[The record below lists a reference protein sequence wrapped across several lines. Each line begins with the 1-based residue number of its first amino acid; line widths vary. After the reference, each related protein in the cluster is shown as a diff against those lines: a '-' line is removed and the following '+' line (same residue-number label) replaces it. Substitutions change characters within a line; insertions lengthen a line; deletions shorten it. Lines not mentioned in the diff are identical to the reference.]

1 MRRILVLRTIRPET
15 AQSPEFIYLDSF
27 VLGEVQ
33 AVFDRPI
40 VMRQPWF
47 RGSLLDRAY
56 EAVLFLA
63 DDRVLLGRRSLK
75 AMRDGLDAGAEVVCP
90 RLLAEVAPKPL
101 YTLRDFE
108 GVEAAVLAAPPPS
121 SPPMSHLP
129 VSLWRFGALENAV
142 PSLSLDRLMDPS
154 LLSSLA
160 ATLPTARAGIYHP
173 FIDYYAEL
181 RDDIL
186 PLVPPDTHEVLEI
199 GCGRGVTGRLLRERL
214 GCRVTGV
221 EMNPLVAQEAKANLD
236 RVFVGDVQSLELDGK
251 YDLIVALE
259 LFEHLVRQEE
269 FLDRMQR
276 LLNPNG
282 TILMSVPNV
291 GHYSIVRDLL
301 AGRWD
306 YLPIG
311 LLCFTHYR
319 FFTRATLENWFRRLG
334 FSRIR
339 LQPQLTELPPEFP
352 RLAAAGG
359 FEVDLESL
367 RTKGFYAMLQVN

>member
-1 MRRILVLRTIRPET
+1 MRRILVLRTVRPET
-15 AQSPEFIYLDSF
+15 AQSPEFIYLESL

-63 DDRVLLGRRSLK
+63 DDRVLLGRRSLQ
-75 AMRDGLDAGAEVVCP
+75 AMRDRLDAGAGVVCP
-90 RLLAEVAPKPL
+90 RPLAEVAPGPL

-121 SPPMSHLP
+121 SPPTSHLP
-129 VSLWRFGALENAV
+129 VSLWGFAALERAV
-142 PSLSLDRLMDPS
+142 PGLSLERLMDPS

-160 ATLPTARAGIYHP
+160 VTPAAAWAGICHP

-221 EMNPLVAQEAKANLD
+221 EMNPVVAQEARANLD
-236 RVFVGDVQSLELDGK
+236 RVFIGDVQTLELDGK

-269 FLDRMQR
+269 FLDRMQK
-276 LLNPNG
+276 LLNPDG

-319 FFTRATLENWFRRLG
+319 FFTRATLESWFRRLG

-339 LQPQLTELPPEFP
+339 LQPQLTELPPEFS

-359 FEVDLESL
+359 FDVDLESL
-367 RTKGFYAMLQVN
+367 RTKGFYAMLQV

>member
-75 AMRDGLDAGAEVVCP
+75 AMRAGLAAGAEVVCP
-90 RLLAEVAPKPL
+90 RLLAEGAPKPL

-199 GCGRGVTGRLLRERL
+199 GCGRGGTGRLLRERL
-214 GCRVTGV
+214 GWRVPGV
-221 EMNPLVAQEAKANLD
+221 VMDPLGA
-236 RVFVGDVQSLELDGK
+236 
-251 YDLIVALE
+251 
-259 LFEHLVRQEE
+259 
-269 FLDRMQR
+269 
-276 LLNPNG
+276 P
-282 TILMSVPNV
+282 
-291 GHYSIVRDLL
+291 
-301 AGRWD
+301 
-306 YLPIG
+306 
-311 LLCFTHYR
+311 
-319 FFTRATLENWFRRLG
+319 
-334 FSRIR
+334 
-339 LQPQLTELPPEFP
+339 
-352 RLAAAGG
+352 AA
-359 FEVDLESL
+359 
-367 RTKGFYAMLQVN
+367 

>member
-101 YTLRDFE
+101 YTLRDFA
-108 GVEAAVLAAPPPS
+108 GVEAAVLLPPPPPPS
-121 SPPMSHLP
+121 PPVSRLP

-199 GCGRGVTGRLLRERL
+199 GCGRGGTGRLLRERL
-214 GCRVTGV
+214 RRRGTGV
-221 EMNPLVAQEAKANLD
+221 QMNPPGAQ
-236 RVFVGDVQSLELDGK
+236 
-251 YDLIVALE
+251 
-259 LFEHLVRQEE
+259 
-269 FLDRMQR
+269 
-276 LLNPNG
+276 
-282 TILMSVPNV
+282 
-291 GHYSIVRDLL
+291 
-301 AGRWD
+301 
-306 YLPIG
+306 
-311 LLCFTHYR
+311 
-319 FFTRATLENWFRRLG
+319 
-334 FSRIR
+334 
-339 LQPQLTELPPEFP
+339 
-352 RLAAAGG
+352 
-359 FEVDLESL
+359 
-367 RTKGFYAMLQVN
+367 